1 MIRINLLGDDTAI
14 DSSGKMIVAGFCASL
29 IALCAIFYFVQSSY
43 SNQIEALNI
52 DIGEKEQELVRL
64 EKVTKEVKDLE
75 AKEAEYNSKIA
86 VIANLKMSKLGPV
99 RILDDLNRS
108 VPEHAWVVSL
118 KEEAGLMRIDGK
130 AIDNQT
136 IAGFMRELEQSDYV
150 KSVDLGETR
159 QSDERGAK
167 IKAFSLSAV
176 VQYAGGAKSITE
188 VAAEQ
193 QDKKVDKR

>member
-14 DSSGKMIVAGFCASL
+14 DSSGKIIVAGFCASL
-29 IALCAIFYFVQSSY
+29 IALCAIFFFIQSSF
-43 SNQIEALNI
+43 SNEIEALNI

-99 RILDDLNRS
+99 RILDDLNGS

-176 VQYAGGAKSITE
+176 VQYAGGAKTSTE
-188 VAAEQ
+188 ATAEQ
-193 QDKKVDKR
+193 QDKNVDKK